1 MQLRITSRKKLTSLL
16 CALGLI
22 SIVAIYPRQTVNFF
36 YSTAV
41 QITDYIHFYGYRP
54 VKSFAIRIPASYTIH
69 GIDVSRWQERIDWQR
84 VAKMRDNG
92 IRLQFAFIKATEGEK
107 LVDPYFSRNWQLS
120 RENGLLRGAYHY
132 FSPSVA
138 APVQARLFLQ
148 TVDFSQGDFP
158 AVLDV
163 EERGKLSAKE
173 LRKRVSQWL
182 KMVEKSTGKKP
193 IIYFWMVKITFQR
206 PFPAP
211 GLSAAYCQGPLC
223 GISIVGGLH
232 VVIAHCPRSLYN
244 SNGKGY
250 GACQGTK
257 RACRLTMESHAMS
270 VRPIYRRWRPNF
282 CKSCA
287 FR

>member
-1 MQLRITSRKKLTSLL
+1 MALTFRDETNAAKNYQSKKLTSLL

-107 LVDPYFSRNWQLS
+107 LVDPCFSRNWQLS
-120 RENGLLRGAYHY
+120 GENGLLRGAYHY

-163 EERGKLSAKE
+163 KNGKIIGKRITQTSKSVAKNG
-173 LRKRVSQWL
+173 RK
-182 KMVEKSTGKKP
+182 KYGKKAD
-193 IIYFWMVKITFQR
+193 YLLRSRF
-206 PFPAP
+206 
-211 GLSAAYCQGPLC
+211 LSHQ
-223 GISIVGGLH
+223 SGGLF
-232 VVIAHCPRSLYN
+232 
-244 SNGKGY
+244 
-250 GACQGTK
+250 Q
-257 RACRLTMESHAMS
+257 
-270 VRPIYRRWRPNF
+270 
-282 CKSCA
+282 
-287 FR
+287 

>member
-148 TVDFSQGDFP
+148 TVDFSK
-158 AVLDV
+158 AI
-163 EERGKLSAKE
+163 S
-173 LRKRVSQWL
+173 LRYW
-182 KMVEKSTGKKP
+182 T
-193 IIYFWMVKITFQR
+193 
-206 PFPAP
+206 
-211 GLSAAYCQGPLC
+211 
-223 GISIVGGLH
+223 
-232 VVIAHCPRSLYN
+232 
-244 SNGKGY
+244 
-250 GACQGTK
+250 
-257 RACRLTMESHAMS
+257 
-270 VRPIYRRWRPNF
+270 
-282 CKSCA
+282 
-287 FR
+287 

>member
-1 MQLRITSRKKLTSLL
+1 ITSRKKLTSLL

-132 FSPSVA
+132 FSPSVSA
-138 APVQARLFLQ
+138 SVQARLFLQ
-148 TVDFSQGDFP
+148 TVDFSQGGFP
-158 AVLDV
+158 CRAG
-163 EERGKLSAKE
+163 R
-173 LRKRVSQWL
+173 RR
-182 KMVEKSTGKKP
+182 TGK
-193 IIYFWMVKITFQR
+193 IIGKRITQAGKSVAKNGRKKYGEKADYLLRSRF
-206 PFPAP
+206 
-211 GLSAAYCQGPLC
+211 LSHQ
-223 GISIVGGLH
+223 SGGLF
-232 VVIAHCPRSLYN
+232 
-244 SNGKGY
+244 
-250 GACQGTK
+250 Q
-257 RACRLTMESHAMS
+257 
-270 VRPIYRRWRPNF
+270 
-282 CKSCA
+282 
-287 FR
+287 

>member
-120 RENGLLRGAYHY
+120 RKNGLLRGAYHY

-193 IIYFWMVKITFQR
+193 IIYSGAVFYHTNLAGYFNEYPWWVAHYYQRRPDNDGMAWRFWQHSDRGQVDGIN
-206 PFPAP
+206 
-211 GLSAAYCQGPLC
+211 GPVDFNVFHGTVEELQAFVD
-223 GISIVGGLH
+223 GIKET
-232 VVIAHCPRSLYN
+232 P
-244 SNGKGY
+244 
-250 GACQGTK
+250 
-257 RACRLTMESHAMS
+257 
-270 VRPIYRRWRPNF
+270 
-282 CKSCA
+282 
-287 FR
+287 

>member
-1 MQLRITSRKKLTSLL
+1 MQLRITSRKKFTALL

-36 YSTAV
+36 YSTAI
-41 QITDYIHFYGYRP
+41 QIKDYIHFYGYRP

-120 RENGLLRGAYHY
+120 RENGLMRGAYHY
-132 FSPSVA
+132 FSPSVSA
-138 APVQARLFLQ
+138 SSSGAIISANGGFL
-148 TVDFSQGDFP
+148 TRRFP

-182 KMVEKSTGKKP
+182 KWSKNVREKSQLFT
-193 IIYFWMVKITFQR
+193 QE
-206 PFPAP
+206 PF
-211 GLSAAYCQGPLC
+211 LSHQ
-223 GISIVGGLH
+223 SGGLF
-232 VVIAHCPRSLYN
+232 
-244 SNGKGY
+244 
-250 GACQGTK
+250 Q
-257 RACRLTMESHAMS
+257 
-270 VRPIYRRWRPNF
+270 
-282 CKSCA
+282 
-287 FR
+287 

>member
-173 LRKRVSQWL
+173 LRKLNEYPWWVAHYYQRRPDNDGMAWRFWQYSDRGQVDGINGPVDFNVFNGT
-182 KMVEKSTGKKP
+182 VEE
-193 IIYFWMVKITFQR
+193 
-206 PFPAP
+206 
-211 GLSAAYCQGPLC
+211 LQGFVD
-223 GISIVGGLH
+223 GIKET
-232 VVIAHCPRSLYN
+232 P
-244 SNGKGY
+244 
-250 GACQGTK
+250 
-257 RACRLTMESHAMS
+257 
-270 VRPIYRRWRPNF
+270 
-282 CKSCA
+282 
-287 FR
+287 

>member
-1 MQLRITSRKKLTSLL
+1 MHLRITSRKKLTSLL

-69 GIDVSRWQERIDWQR
+69 GIDVSRWH
-84 VAKMRDNG
+84 
-92 IRLQFAFIKATEGEK
+92 
-107 LVDPYFSRNWQLS
+107 
-120 RENGLLRGAYHY
+120 HY

-193 IIYFWMVKITFQR
+193 IIYSGAVFYHTNLAGYFNEYPWWVAHYYQRRPDNDGMAWRFWQHSDRGQVDGIN
-206 PFPAP
+206 
-211 GLSAAYCQGPLC
+211 GPVDFNVFNGTEEELQAFVD
-223 GISIVGGLH
+223 GIKET
-232 VVIAHCPRSLYN
+232 P
-244 SNGKGY
+244 
-250 GACQGTK
+250 
-257 RACRLTMESHAMS
+257 
-270 VRPIYRRWRPNF
+270 
-282 CKSCA
+282 
-287 FR
+287 

>member
-1 MQLRITSRKKLTSLL
+1 MQLRITSRKKFTVLL

-36 YSTAV
+36 YSTAI
-41 QITDYIHFYGYRP
+41 QIKDYIHFYGYRP

-107 LVDPYFSRNWQLS
+107 LVDPYFLRNWQLS

-132 FSPSVA
+132 FYPSVSA
-138 APVQARLFLQ
+138 SVQARLFLQ

-182 KMVEKSTGKKP
+182 KMVEKRTGKKP
-193 IIYFWMVKITFQR
+193 IIYSGAVFYHTNLAGYFNEYPWWVAHYYQRRPDNDGMAWRFWQHSDRGQVDGINGPVDFNVFNGTEEE
-206 PFPAP
+206 
-211 GLSAAYCQGPLC
+211 LQGFVD
-223 GISIVGGLH
+223 GIKET
-232 VVIAHCPRSLYN
+232 P
-244 SNGKGY
+244 
-250 GACQGTK
+250 
-257 RACRLTMESHAMS
+257 
-270 VRPIYRRWRPNF
+270 
-282 CKSCA
+282 
-287 FR
+287 

>member
-1 MQLRITSRKKLTSLL
+1 MQLRITSRKKLTALL

-22 SIVAIYPRQTVNFF
+22 SIVAICPRQTVNFF

-41 QITDYIHFYGYRP
+41 QIKDYIHFYGYRP

-132 FSPSVA
+132 FSPSVSA
-138 APVQARLFLQ
+138 SVQARLFLQ

-163 EERGKLSAKE
+163 EEPGKIIGKRITQAGKSVAKNG
-173 LRKRVSQWL
+173 R
-182 KMVEKSTGKKP
+182 KSTGEKAD
-193 IIYFWMVKITFQR
+193 YLLRSRF
-206 PFPAP
+206 
-211 GLSAAYCQGPLC
+211 LSHQ
-223 GISIVGGLH
+223 SGGL
-232 VVIAHCPRSLYN
+232 L
-244 SNGKGY
+244 
-250 GACQGTK
+250 Q
-257 RACRLTMESHAMS
+257 
-270 VRPIYRRWRPNF
+270 
-282 CKSCA
+282 
-287 FR
+287 